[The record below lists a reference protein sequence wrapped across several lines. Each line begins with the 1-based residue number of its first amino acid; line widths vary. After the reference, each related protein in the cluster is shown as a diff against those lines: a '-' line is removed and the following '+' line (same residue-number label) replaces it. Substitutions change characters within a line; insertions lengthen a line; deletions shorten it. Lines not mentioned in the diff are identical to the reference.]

1 MKTFFR
7 TLSIPFFALALVACD
22 SGGSSGGKEV
32 TKVVV
37 LGDSITAGLGA
48 TPYPSIMANILGK
61 PVINEGQNGRTSAE
75 GLAFVR
81 GALARH
87 QPSHLVV
94 LLGTNDAILG
104 SSQFGAGQNV
114 QAIVDI
120 AREQDIE
127 VIVGT
132 IPPITRTKTEN
143 DRSRAI
149 SGYLA
154 DVGGA
159 RIVDI
164 RGEFGEDTTLLFDGV
179 HPNNAG
185 QNIIAVAFAERLQ

>member
-1 MKTFFR
+1 
-7 TLSIPFFALALVACD
+7 
-22 SGGSSGGKEV
+22 
-32 TKVVV
+32 
-37 LGDSITAGLGA
+37 
-48 TPYPSIMANILGK
+48 MANILGV
-61 PVINEGQNGRTSAE
+61 PVVNEGKNGRTTAQ

-81 GALARH
+81 GALNRH

-94 LLGTNDAILG
+94 LLGTNDAIIG
-104 SSQFGAGQNV
+104 TSQFGAGQNV

-120 AREQDIE
+120 ARELDIE

-132 IPPITRTKTEN
+132 IPPITRTETEN

-164 RGEFGEDTTLLFDGV
+164 RSEFGEDTTLLFDGV

-185 QNIIAVAFAERLQ
+185 QNIIAVAFAERL